1 MGKKKNPSL
10 NLIKSVIESTEEHA
24 KRQHREWN
32 QQIQPMGKLHTS
44 NSLVSWVTDKSERD
58 GEGTY
63 MLKEI
68 QGSFDTVYPP
78 YKVNKLF
85 PTPYT
90 KYN

>member
-1 MGKKKNPSL
+1 
-10 NLIKSVIESTEEHA
+10 
-24 KRQHREWN
+24 
-32 QQIQPMGKLHTS
+32 
-44 NSLVSWVTDKSERD
+44 
-58 GEGTY
+58 

-68 QGSFDTVYPP
+68 QGSLDMVYPP